1 MRVNAELVVALRKK
15 KSWSQDELATASGL
29 NLRTIQRIESDGQA
43 SHQSRKALAAA
54 FDVEVSALDVKEPDM
69 KRYEYKA
76 VPYKMSMLGMARTKT
91 ADAVTTGLN
100 KEAAEGWR
108 CVSLVPDSNLAN
120 LWALLEREIDRG

>member
-54 FDVEVSALDVKEPDM
+54 FDVEASALDVKEQPEM
-69 KRYEYKA
+69 KRYEYKTI
-76 VPYKMSMLGMARTKT
+76 PYKMSMLGMARTKT
-91 ADAVTTGLN
+91 ADAVT
-100 KEAAEGWR
+100 
-108 CVSLVPDSNLAN
+108 AN
-120 LWALLEREIDRG
+120 LWALLEREVNHG